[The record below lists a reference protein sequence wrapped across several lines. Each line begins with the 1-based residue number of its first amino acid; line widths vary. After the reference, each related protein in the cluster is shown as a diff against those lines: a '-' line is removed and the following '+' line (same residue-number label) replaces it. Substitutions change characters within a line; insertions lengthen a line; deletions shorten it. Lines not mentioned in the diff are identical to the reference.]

1 MSDERIDSKDDDDIS
16 FQVGAGLGAV
26 GAAVLGPVVQVWNKS
41 RF

>member
-1 MSDERIDSKDDDDIS
+1 MSDERIDSKDDDIS

-26 GAAVLGPVVQVWNKS
+26 GAAVLGPVVQVWKKS